1 MNVRR
6 GKTRQVYNKK
16 ALQQQSQKQQY
27 LNKHAKK
34 RNIIREII
42 KEIDNENDLDQPQ
55 DKANNNE
62 EENQQEVK
70 EDKKKEKPKTKRLKL
85 DANTLLY
92 DDKGLRRY
100 YETITTTEFNSNNDE
115 NNLNKLITLFRN
127 WHFML
132 FPNYDVDFFTNKLS
146 DLGTTPPIKA
156 YLSRLRR
163 IHTGEADWNVMYDE
177 QNMILGKA
185 SLMNETN
192 KANDNAN
199 ANAVGSNSGINKIM
213 EAFNK
218 NKTDNSATTN
228 NRGKGNDDEINWE
241 DPALMDDI
249 MEQLIDSPKQT
260 NDNNNNNNVIPYDDN
275 EIHNVQY
282 DVNEDDYDNISF
294 NHSDSEDNKMEMPIG
309 LEGKKKHSEL
319 LSSSSSSLIPS
330 HNNNNNNEL
339 QLKQHKLFKQN

>member
-6 GKTRQVYNKK
+6 GKSRQVYNKK

-42 KEIDNENDLDQPQ
+42 KEIDNENDPDQPQ
-55 DKANNNE
+55 DKENNNE
-62 EENQQEVK
+62 EDNQQEIK

-185 SLMNETN
+185 SLMNEPTKTTEN
-192 KANDNAN
+192 TN
-199 ANAVGSNSGINKIM
+199 ANAVGGNSGISKIM

-218 NKTDNSATTN
+218 NKTDNTTSN
-228 NRGKGNDDEINWE
+228 NANRGKGNDDEINWE

-249 MEQLIDSPKQT
+249 MEQLIDSSKQT
-260 NDNNNNNNVIPYDDN
+260 NVNDNDKKDNGVIPYDDEVN
-275 EIHNVQY
+275 NVQY

-294 NHSDSEDNKMEMPIG
+294 NHSDSENDNNNKMEMPIG

-319 LSSSSSSLIPS
+319 SSSS
-330 HNNNNNNEL
+330 HNNNEL

>member
-16 ALQQQSQKQQY
+16 ALQQQSQKQQT
-27 LNKHAKK
+27 LNKHVKK

-42 KEIDNENDLDQPQ
+42 KEMDNENDNDQIQ
-55 DKANNNE
+55 DKDNNNE
-62 EENQQEVK
+62 EETQQETK

-132 FPNYDVDFFTNKLS
+132 FPNYDVDFFTNKLI

-185 SLMNETN
+185 SLMNEPN
-192 KANDNAN
+192 KTNDNAN
-199 ANAVGSNSGINKIM
+199 ATTNALNTQSNSGLNKIM

-218 NKTDNSATTN
+218 NKTDNN
-228 NRGKGNDDEINWE
+228 NINNNGKLKGNEDEINWE

-260 NDNNNNNNVIPYDDN
+260 NDKDNITPYDELN
-275 EIHNVQY
+275 QIQY
-282 DVNEDDYDNISF
+282 DVNEQDYDNISF
-294 NHSDSEDNKMEMPIG
+294 NHSETEDDNNHKVEMPIG

-319 LSSSSSSLIPS
+319 SSSSLLP
-330 HNNNNNNEL
+330 HNNEL
-339 QLKQHKLFKQN
+339 QLKQSKLFKQN

>member
-1 MNVRR
+1 MNVKR

-42 KEIDNENDLDQPQ
+42 KEIDNENDPDQPQ
-55 DKANNNE
+55 DKDNNNE
-62 EENQQEVK
+62 EENQQEIK

-192 KANDNAN
+192 KANDNTN
-199 ANAVGSNSGINKIM
+199 ANAVGGNSGISKIM

-218 NKTDNSATTN
+218 NKTDNNTNSNTN

-249 MEQLIDSPKQT
+249 MEQLIDSPKD
-260 NDNNNNNNVIPYDDN
+260 NKKDNN
-275 EIHNVQY
+275 NVQY

-294 NHSDSEDNKMEMPIG
+294 NHSDSEDNNNNKHNKMEMPIG

-319 LSSSSSSLIPS
+319 SSSS
-330 HNNNNNNEL
+330 HNNNNEL
-339 QLKQHKLFKQN
+339 QLNQHKLFKQN

>member
-1 MNVRR
+1 MNVKR

-42 KEIDNENDLDQPQ
+42 KEIDNENDPEQPQ
-55 DKANNNE
+55 DKDNNNE
-62 EENQQEVK
+62 EENQQEIK

-192 KANDNAN
+192 KANDNTN
-199 ANAVGSNSGINKIM
+199 ANAVGGNSGISKIM

-218 NKTDNSATTN
+218 NKTDNNTNSNTN

-249 MEQLIDSPKQT
+249 MEQLIDSPKD
-260 NDNNNNNNVIPYDDN
+260 NKKDNN
-275 EIHNVQY
+275 NVQY

-294 NHSDSEDNKMEMPIG
+294 NHSDSEDNNNNKHNKMEMPIG

-319 LSSSSSSLIPS
+319 SSSS
-330 HNNNNNNEL
+330 HNNNNEL
-339 QLKQHKLFKQN
+339 QLNQHKLFKQN